1 MDSNNSTAAAT
12 ADSGAPPIV
21 EQAKRQAQQMVEKTQ
36 QKAGEA
42 MDQATTEIHTRL
54 DNSKSAAA
62 TTLTDVAQ
70 VVRTGTDHIRQQP
83 QPVASTIAEYAQSA
97 ADAVEQVAGY
107 IRDTSTEQIVHET
120 ELFARRQPLVFL
132 GSAFAVGFL
141 AARFLKSDNPNG
153 QNGQN
158 RQNNW
163 SSSGA
168 SDRMLPVPQTEGAA
182 SGWEERSRNDAAPA
196 GV

>member
-12 ADSGAPPIV
+12 ADCGAPPIV

-54 DNSKSAAA
+54 DNTKSAAA

-141 AARFLKSDNPNG
+141 AARFLKSSNPNG
-153 QNGQN
+153 NGQS
-158 RQNNW
+158 QW
-163 SSSGA
+163 TSSGA
-168 SDRMLPVPQTEGAA
+168 SDRLLPVPQTEGAA